1 MTQHRQHGVLW
12 WQKLISLQLVVG
24 IISGSFVAGG
34 IYISLVKQVDASE
47 TKIED
52 VTAQVST
59 IGSDVNEIK
68 VQIGT
73 MSEKQASISKKTD
86 EIERKM
92 DRRAEVLDEKLD
104 NLTKLLI
111 ERTH

>member
-34 IYISLVKQVDASE
+34 IYISLVKRVDAAE
-47 TKIED
+47 ERLIT
-52 VTAQVST
+52 VTSQVSHV
-59 IGSDVNEIK
+59 GVDANDIK
-68 VQIGT
+68 VKLET
-73 MSEKQASISKKTD
+73 MAEKQSNLTKKTD
-86 EIERKM
+86 DIERKM

-104 NLTKLLI
+104 NLTRLII
-111 ERTH
+111 ERTQ